1 MHPDPHAAP
10 PPAATT
16 DARPVD
22 VVLVDDHALFSRGLA
37 ALLPVVSSGRVRVV
51 GTTDD
56 ASAAAALVRRA
67 QADLALVDLSMPPPG
82 GVRAIQAIR
91 RTAPGVR
98 VVALSGTPDED
109 EQLESLRAGA
119 ESFLP
124 KTSDPEA
131 LVPPLLA
138 LLQGWSVVPTALL
151 HRMLADAAP
160 REDQGVL
167 GRLSADDRRLWR
179 LVAAGT
185 STLDIALALHVS
197 ERTAKRLV
205 AGLLRQLRVSS
216 RTEAAALAGRVGLDP
231 QH

>member
-1 MHPDPHAAP
+1 MDPHPETP
-10 PPAATT
+10 PVDSP
-16 DARPVD
+16 PVD

-37 ALLPVVSSGRVRVV
+37 ALLPTVSGGRVRVV

-56 ASAAAALVRRA
+56 ASAAATLVRRA

-91 RTAPGVR
+91 RTAPAVR

-109 EQLESLRAGA
+109 EQLEALHAGA
-119 ESFLP
+119 EAFLP

-138 LLQGWSVVPTALL
+138 LLQGWSVVPVTLL
-151 HRMLADAAP
+151 RRMLADAAP

-185 STLDIALALHVS
+185 STVDIALSLHVS